1 MFIPWYI
8 LRSSMVV
15 AVDDTCACAGG
26 MCGPISLRF
35 VLSES
40 KVLLLV
46 TTSLLVH
53 EFCEES
59 ELYDAIEG
67 TMFTLEGE
75 ASGEDAGS

>member
-15 AVDDTCACAGG
+15 VDDGGG

-35 VLSES
+35 VLRES
-40 KVLLLV
+40 KVLLVL
-46 TTSLLVH
+46 LLVLVY

-59 ELYDAIEG
+59 ELYDSTGEG
-67 TMFTLEGE
+67 MMFVVDDEGGG
-75 ASGEDAGS
+75 ACGGS